1 MFDFY
6 ENLQKLIL
14 FGLLVFI
21 LVAVVYVV
29 ANIYRIIVDADARKT
44 ILTPDSAGRHP
55 LVLIKTR
62 IGTSI
67 YDPNNT
73 WGIHTVQK
81 DGTITTVEAPDIALG
96 RNERVEIARA
106 NANAMSP
113 ETVTDSRAW
122 TWAPSNVSED
132 TRVGGASDEPTE
144 ASGEDEAPSTLP
156 KLVDFF
162 DVIENRE
169 PGHIIIGV
177 DQDNQL
183 IQLPLALLFHQLIG
197 GMSGYGKS
205 IYLRS
210 LVLQLLMESETTN
223 IQIGL
228 ADIENNTFPEFRGK
242 EGVRWYAGSYSEI
255 EQMTR
260 SLLRE
265 LEERKLLYESF
276 GAGTPKDIERYNV
289 MARRENK
296 PELPMIVVLYDE
308 FTALMNRT
316 QAVQKRIVSDIYQL
330 ALRAR
335 KYGIFLVLAGHS
347 YKADVLDSTV
357 VGQFSFN
364 ICFRVRTVH
373 TSISVLGEGG
383 AEHINEVGE
392 ALIRQKTG
400 EISRIKALFLDD
412 DALLDALDQLK
423 SGNGDDIVPD
433 LVKSVVIYC
442 HKALGNK
449 VLFKDVEA
457 EFKKSNIS
465 RAQVLSA
472 LTWMDEN
479 DFVYRNERNGRVLN
493 AKNEHVISIIDEA
506 ILNG

>member
-1 MFDFY
+1 MFWERF
-6 ENLQKLIL
+6 ENLIL
-14 FGLLVFI
+14 FGVVVIIIAALLYIIVRAYHSIVEAGVKKNI
-21 LVAVVYVV
+21 LVP
-29 ANIYRIIVDADARKT
+29 DAH
-44 ILTPDSAGRHP
+44 GRYP
-55 LVLIKTR
+55 LALIKTK
-62 IGTSI
+62 IGVSI

-73 WGIHTVQK
+73 WGIHTIQK
-81 DGTITTVEAPDIALG
+81 DGTITTMEAPDIAMN
-96 RNERVEIARA
+96 RNERIEVARA
-106 NANAMSP
+106 NSNAMSP

-144 ASGEDEAPSTLP
+144 ASDEETEESTLP
-156 KLVDFF
+156 TLVDFF
-162 DVIENRE
+162 DVIEQRE

-177 DQDNQL
+177 NQENEL
-183 IQLPLALLFHQLIG
+183 IQLPIALLFHQIIG

-205 IYLRS
+205 VYLRS
-210 LVLQLLMESETTN
+210 LVLQLLMESETSN
-223 IQIGL
+223 IQLGL

-242 EGVRWYAGSYSEI
+242 EGVRWFAGSYTEI

-265 LEERKLLYESF
+265 LEDRKILYESF
-276 GAGTPKDIERYNV
+276 GSGTPKDIERYNV

-296 PELPMIVVLYDE
+296 PELPMIIVLYDE
-308 FTALMNRT
+308 FTALMNRS
-316 QAVQKRIVSDIYQL
+316 QAIQKRIVSDIYQL

-383 AEHINEVGE
+383 AEHINTVGE

-412 DALLDALDQLK
+412 DALLDALDALK

-433 LVKSVVIYC
+433 LVKNIIIYC
-442 HKALGNK
+442 HKTLGNK
-449 VLFKDVEA
+449 VLFKDVEKFFR
-457 EFKKSNIS
+457 EQEIS
-465 RAQVLSA
+465 RGQVYEA
-472 LTWMDEN
+472 LHWMDEN
-479 DFVYRNERNGRVLN
+479 DFVIRNDRNGRVLN
-493 AKNEHVISIIDEA
+493 AKNEHVISILDEA
-506 ILNG
+506 ILGG